1 MLLDGVL
8 KGHSRRTGKHYATG
22 TKALKILLIRVG
34 RVGDMLMITP
44 AVKAILDHYPEAE
57 LHLLTGADGQRVF
70 KGFSARLT
78 TFLIHDRKALL
89 AKLNLNKLLKQ
100 VRESGYEL
108 VFCFELNPTFAPFY
122 LSAADGGHCL
132 DMSRPEAHYARR
144 CLDVVARAVG
154 KPIENYWLNLPV
166 TDEARSKARAV
177 LAEVGITDESFVI
190 GLHPTYSGLKKLPWR
205 RNMDAGRRWPT
216 KAFAELAK
224 QLSAYAAQHDLNLRI
239 IMDLMPEETEV
250 GEEIVQLSGGK
261 VTMLTPPLDF
271 QRYKATLERMN
282 IFVTTDTGPMHIGG
296 AVGASMVTLF
306 GSSNPNDCGAYV
318 PHDRYEIVQSPT
330 KQIADITPQQ
340 VFQACQ
346 RFLP

>member
-1 MLLDGVL
+1 
-8 KGHSRRTGKHYATG
+8 
-22 TKALKILLIRVG
+22 LKILVIRVG

-44 AVKAILDHYPEAE
+44 AVKAILDCYPEAE

-70 KGFSARLT
+70 KGFSERLT
-78 TFLIHDRKALL
+78 TFLLHDRKALL

-100 VRESGYEL
+100 VQAEGYDHA
-108 VFCFELNPTFAPFY
+108 FCFELNPSFAPFY
-122 LSAADGGHCL
+122 QAARDAGHCV
-132 DMSRPEAHYARR
+132 DMSQPQEHYARR
-144 CLDVVARAVG
+144 CLDVVARAVA
-154 KPIENYWLNLPV
+154 KPVENYWLNLPV
-166 TDEARSKARAV
+166 TDEARAKAKAI
-177 LAEVGITDESFVI
+177 LAEEGIGDETFVVGM
-190 GLHPTYSGLKKLPWR
+190 HPTYSGLKKMAWR
-205 RNMDAGRRWPT
+205 RNMDTGRRWPT
-216 KAFAELAK
+216 QAFAELAK
-224 QLSAYAAQHDLNLRI
+224 QLAVYGEQHNFDMRI
-239 IMDLMPEETEV
+239 IMDLMPEEADV

-296 AVGASMVTLF
+296 AVGANLVALF
-306 GSSNPNDCGAYV
+306 GGTDPDDSGAYV
-318 PHDRYEIVQSPT
+318 PDDRYEIVQSPS